1 MIAFKA
7 LYQTSKNYIIN
18 KPAFYLP
25 ENLYVKYIVFISML
39 ISFLSHSK
47 IRTYSKFAV
56 ENFPQY
62 FIHKIT
68 VGNKQIM
75 FQNGFRISRFIRGFD
90 FAGERMWRRY
100 KIDEILGSDIPEA
113 ILDVGA
119 NIGEFSYF
127 ASIKFSGLSK
137 IISIEPDPVV
147 LKCIEFNLKETE
159 INIEPIAVSNKS
171 AVLKFYLK
179 PTSADSSFH
188 IPSGDAV
195 EIEVAARTLDSVI
208 EKYNL
213 SGPILVKM
221 DCEGHEPEA
230 LEGLMRNKDKIK
242 WISIDSGPERSGV
255 STTNEVFSKLRQH
268 DFENITTHGSNIV
281 TAVKQ
286 I

>member
-1 MIAFKA
+1 MITFKVI
-7 LYQTSKNYIIN
+7 YQTSKNYIIN

-25 ENLYVKYIVFISML
+25 ENLYVRYVVFISKL
-39 ISFLSHSK
+39 ISFLTHSK
-47 IRTYSKFAV
+47 IRNYSKIPT

-62 FIHKIT
+62 FTHKIT

-75 FQNGFRISRFIRGFD
+75 FQSGFRISRFIRGFD

-100 KIDEILGSDIPEA
+100 KIDEILGGGIPEA

-119 NIGEFSYF
+119 NIGEFSYY
-127 ASIKFSGLSK
+127 ASTRVAGLSK

-147 LKCIEFNLKETE
+147 LKCIGFNLKKTE
-159 INIEPIAVSNKS
+159 IVIEPIAVSNKS

-179 PTSADSSFH
+179 PISADSSFH
-188 IPSGDAV
+188 IPSDDAI
-195 EIEVAARTLDSVI
+195 EIEVVARTLDSI
-208 EKYNL
+208 IDKYGL

-230 LEGLMRNKDKIK
+230 LEGLTRNKDKIK

-255 STTNEVFSKLRQH
+255 STTNEVISKLNQH
-268 DFENITTHGSNIV
+268 GFKNITTHKFNIV
-281 TAVKQ
+281 TAVKC